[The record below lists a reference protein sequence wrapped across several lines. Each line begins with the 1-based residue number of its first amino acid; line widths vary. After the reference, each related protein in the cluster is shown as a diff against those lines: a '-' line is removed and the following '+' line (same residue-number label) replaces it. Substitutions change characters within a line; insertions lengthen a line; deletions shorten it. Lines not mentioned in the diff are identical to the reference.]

1 MTQRQIGRL
10 RHLVLLWIA
19 GSLAIGLITAV
30 CFRLNLSLATTGFL
44 FLIVI
49 VLLSLMDSLVSSLVF
64 SAIAVGCLNFFFAPP
79 IFSFE
84 IANFHD
90 LFAITA
96 FFLTSLVITS
106 LVRKLGR
113 AVEMQRRQARQL
125 ELTHDAIVSSDV
137 NGAIVYWNRAA
148 EELYGWSREEVLG
161 KQPQILL
168 QTEFPVPFDEIKD
181 TLARTGRWEGELG
194 HTRRDGAKLRVAS
207 RWSLQRDETGEPV
220 GRITISND
228 ITERQRTEKALR
240 ESEQRFRVLVQG
252 VTDYALYMLDP
263 TGHIANWNIGAE
275 RIKGYTA
282 AEIVGQHFSKF
293 YAPEDVAA
301 GLPEKGLIT
310 AAREGRYE
318 SEGWRL
324 RKDGTKFWAAVI
336 IDAIKD
342 DTGKLIG
349 FAKIARDVTERKAAE
364 ETRRRS
370 QAAYLAEAQR
380 LSHTG
385 SFGWDMATDDF
396 TWSDE
401 TFRIFGYDPTTKPSM
416 ELALQRVHPDD
427 EVRVREVLE
436 QARNNRQEFEL
447 EHRLVMPDG
456 TVKTV
461 HVRARALTE
470 KVAGEPQ
477 TPATAQFV
485 GAVMDV
491 TARTEAYAALVRS
504 ERRYQNLFRAM
515 AISFLEVDWSRSAE
529 MLRSLRQAGV
539 TDFRG
544 YFKEHPAFLRELM
557 TATRI
562 VDINDQTIAVFGLRG
577 SRGEML
583 RHWPEENWPAES
595 WPTYI
600 DAVISSLNRESYF
613 SAETRLR
620 RSDGSVFDAQ
630 ITVWS
635 STENKTAGFIA
646 VTDISQR
653 KQAFSA
659 LERSEHRYRDLFDHV
674 PVALM
679 QLRTQGRV
687 RRGRVMEQLR
697 SEGVSD
703 FLGYLNR
710 HPEFVRDAVDGL
722 TIEAVNEQ
730 AIRMFGARNA
740 EELIALQNAWIW
752 RERPDTF
759 RRILESRFHRK
770 WTYQEETRIRTL
782 DGRALD
788 VFFTIARPERFDSDS
803 GHILYGFIDITET
816 VRTREKLQTIEAE
829 FAHAARLSLLGELAA
844 SIAHEVNQ
852 PLAAVAASGEA
863 GLRWLNRAEPNIA
876 EASSAMRRIVADAR
890 RAGDIITR
898 IRGMAAG
905 RAPQQVSL
913 SLGEVI
919 EEGLMTL
926 RHELQSKR
934 IEVLLD
940 LAPGLPP
947 VLADRIQLQQ
957 VIVNLAIN
965 AVQAMAQSS
974 STRRLLAVATAR
986 FDAGKLMCSVE
997 DSGPGIAQQHL
1008 DHLFQSFF
1016 TTRESGMGLGLS
1028 ISRSI
1033 IEGHGGSLRVDNGSA
1048 YGGARFTFTLPTA
1061 PGISEVARAL
1071 G

>member
-19 GSLAIGLITAV
+19 GSLGIGLITAV
-30 CFRLNLSLATTGFL
+30 CFRLNFSLGATGFL

-49 VLLSLMDSLVSSLVF
+49 VLLSLLDSLISSLVF
-64 SAIAVGCLNFFFAPP
+64 SVIAVGCLNFFFTPP
-79 IFSFE
+79 LFTFDVANLHDIF
-84 IANFHD
+84 A
-90 LFAITA
+90 LAA

-113 AVEMQRRQARQL
+113 AVEMQRRQGRQL
-125 ELTHDAIVSSDV
+125 ELTHDAIVSSDAS
-137 NGAIVYWNRAA
+137 GAIVYWNRAA
-148 EELYGWSREEVLG
+148 EELYGWRREEALG
-161 KQPQILL
+161 QQPQNLL
-168 QTEFPVPFDEIKD
+168 QTEFPVPFDAIKD
-181 TLARTGRWEGELG
+181 VLARTGGWEGELG
-194 HTRRDGAKLRVAS
+194 HTRRDGTKLRVAS

-228 ITERQRTEKALR
+228 ITERQRAEKALR
-240 ESEQRFRVLVQG
+240 ESEQRFRLLVQG
-252 VTDYALYMLDP
+252 VTDYAIYMLDP
-263 TGHIANWNIGAE
+263 AGHIANWNIGAE
-275 RIKGYTA
+275 RITGYGA
-282 AEIVGQHFSKF
+282 VEIVGEHFSRF
-293 YAPEDVAA
+293 YAPEDIAA

-310 AAREGRYE
+310 AARDGRYE
-318 SEGWRL
+318 SEGRRV
-324 RKDGTKFWAAVI
+324 RKDGTEFWAAVI
-336 IDAIKD
+336 IDAIRD

-364 ETRRRS
+364 DTRRRS

-385 SFGWDMATDDF
+385 SFGWDLATDDV

-416 ELALQRVHPDD
+416 ALALQRVHPDD
-427 EVRVREVLE
+427 AAHVREVLE
-436 QARNNRQEFEL
+436 QARNSRQEFDL
-447 EHRLVMPDG
+447 ERRLVMPDG
-456 TVKTV
+456 AVKTV
-461 HVRARALTE
+461 HVRAHALTE
-470 KVAGEPQ
+470 PVAGAAQ
-477 TPATAQFV
+477 TPAAAQFV

-491 TARTEAYAALVRS
+491 TARTEAYAALARS

-515 AISFLEVDWSRSAE
+515 AIAFLEVDWSRSAE
-529 MLRSLRQAGV
+529 MLRGLRQAGV

-544 YFKEHPAFLRELM
+544 YLKDHPAFVRELM
-557 TATRI
+557 KTTRI
-562 VDINDQTIAVFGLRG
+562 VDINDQTIALFGLRG
-577 SRGEML
+577 SRAEML
-583 RHWPEENWPAES
+583 RNWPEENWPPES
-595 WPTYI
+595 WPSYI
-600 DAVISSLNRESYF
+600 DAVISSLNREPYF
-613 SAETRLR
+613 SAETRLL
-620 RSDGSVFDAQ
+620 RSDGTIFDAQ

-659 LERSEHRYRDLFDHV
+659 LERSEYRYRDLFDHV

-687 RRGRVMEQLR
+687 KRGRIMEQLR
-697 SEGVSD
+697 SEGLSD
-703 FLGYLNR
+703 FPAYLNR
-710 HPEFVRDAVDGL
+710 HPEFVRDALDGL

-730 AIRMFGARNA
+730 AIRMFGARDA
-740 EELIALQNAWIW
+740 DELIALQNAWIW

-759 RRILESRFHRK
+759 RRILESRFHHK

-782 DGRALD
+782 DGRLID

-803 GHILYGFIDITET
+803 GHILYGFIDISET
-816 VRTREKLQTIEAE
+816 VRTREKLQSIEVE
-829 FAHAARLSLLGELAA
+829 FAHAARLSMLGELAA

-852 PLAAVAASGEA
+852 PLAAVSANAEA
-863 GLRWLNRAEPNIA
+863 GLRWLNRPEPNGA
-876 EASSAMRRIVADAR
+876 EASSALRRIVADAR
-890 RAGDIITR
+890 RAGDIIAR
-898 IRGMAAG
+898 VRGMAAG

-919 EEGLMTL
+919 EEALLTL
-926 RHELQSKR
+926 RHELQSKH
-934 IEVLLD
+934 IEVSLD
-940 LAPGLPP
+940 LTPALPP

-957 VIVNLAIN
+957 VVVNLAIN

-974 STRRLLAVATAR
+974 ARRILAVATAR
-986 FDAGKLMCSVE
+986 FDEGKLMCSVE
-997 DSGPGIAQQHL
+997 DSGPGVAQEHL
-1008 DHLFQSFF
+1008 DRLFQSFF
-1016 TTRESGMGLGLS
+1016 TTKESGMGLGLS

-1033 IEGHGGSLRVDNGSA
+1033 IEGHGGTLRVDNGSP
-1048 YGGARFTFTLPTA
+1048 YGGARFIFTLPTA
-1061 PGISEVARAL
+1061 PSISAAARML

>member
-19 GSLAIGLITAV
+19 GSFAIGVITAV
-30 CFRLNLSLATTGFL
+30 CFRLNVSLTATGYL

-49 VLLSLMDSLVSSLVF
+49 VLLSLMDSLISSLVF
-64 SAIAVGCLNFFFAPP
+64 SVIAVACLNFFFAPP
-79 IFSFE
+79 IFTFE
-84 IANFHD
+84 ISNIRD
-90 LFAITA
+90 LVAIGA
-96 FFLTSLVITS
+96 FFLTSLIITS

-113 AVEMQRRQARQL
+113 AVEMQRHQARQL
-125 ELTHDAIVSSDV
+125 ELTYDAIISSDAD
-137 NGAIVYWNRAA
+137 GAIVYWNRAA
-148 EELYGWSREEVLG
+148 ELLYGWRQEEVLG
-161 KQPQILL
+161 NQPQILL
-168 QTEFPVPFDEIKD
+168 QTEFPVPFEEIKEI
-181 TLARTGRWEGELG
+181 LARTGGWEGELG
-194 HTRRDGAKLRVAS
+194 HTRRDGTKLRVAS

-228 ITERQRTEKALR
+228 VTERARAEKALR
-240 ESEQRFRVLVQG
+240 ESEQRFRLLVQG
-252 VTDYALYMLDP
+252 VTDYAIYMLDP

-275 RIKGYTA
+275 RIKGYRA
-282 AEIVGQHFSKF
+282 AEIVGRHFSTF
-293 YAPEDVAA
+293 YTPEDVAA

-318 SEGWRL
+318 SEGRRV

-349 FAKIARDVTERKAAE
+349 FAKIARDVTERKEAE

-385 SFGWDMATDDF
+385 SFGWDIGTGELV
-396 TWSDE
+396 WSDE

-416 ELALQRVHPDD
+416 ELALQRVHADD
-427 EVRVREVLE
+427 LARVREALE
-436 QARNNRQEFEL
+436 AARSSRQAFDL
-447 EHRLVMPDG
+447 EHRLMMPDG

-461 HVRARALTE
+461 QVRARALTE
-470 KVAGEPQ
+470 KAAGEPQ
-477 TPATAQFV
+477 APTAQFV

-491 TARTEAYAALVRS
+491 TARTEAYAALARS

-515 AISFLEVDWSRSAE
+515 AIAFLEVDWSRSAE
-529 MLRSLRQAGV
+529 LLRGLRQAGV
-539 TDFRG
+539 TDIRG

-557 TATRI
+557 SATRI
-562 VDINDQTIAVFGLRG
+562 VDINDQTVALFALRG
-577 SRGEML
+577 SREEML
-583 RHWPEENWPAES
+583 RNWPEENWPEES
-595 WPTYI
+595 WPAYI

-613 SAETRLR
+613 SAETRLC
-620 RSDGSVFDAQ
+620 RSDGTVFDAQ
-630 ITVWS
+630 ITVWT

-646 VTDISQR
+646 VTDISPR
-653 KQAFSA
+653 KHAFSA

-687 RRGRVMEQLR
+687 RRGRIMEQLR
-697 SEGVSD
+697 SQGVTD
-703 FLGYLNR
+703 FLAYLNR
-710 HPEFVRDAVDGL
+710 HPEFVRDGLDGL
-722 TIEAVNEQ
+722 RIEAVNEQ
-730 AIRMFGARNA
+730 AIRMFGARDA
-740 EELIALQNAWIW
+740 DELIALQNAWIW

-759 RRILESRFHRK
+759 RRILESRFQRK

-782 DGRALD
+782 DGRAID
-788 VFFTIARPERFDSDS
+788 VFFTIARPERFDNDS
-803 GHILYGFIDITET
+803 GHVLYGFIDITET
-816 VRTREKLQTIEAE
+816 VRTREKLQNIEAE
-829 FAHAARLSLLGELAA
+829 FAHAARLSMLGELTA

-863 GLRWLNRAEPNIA
+863 GLRWLNRAEPNVA

-898 IRGMAAG
+898 VRGMAAG

-913 SLGEVI
+913 SLAEVI
-919 EEGLMTL
+919 EEGLLTL

-940 LAPGLPP
+940 LASGLPP

-974 STRRLLAVATAR
+974 TTRRILAVATAR
-986 FDAGKLMCSVE
+986 SDIDKLMCSLE
-997 DSGPGIAQQHL
+997 DSGPGIAQEHL
-1008 DHLFQSFF
+1008 DRLFESFF
-1016 TTRESGMGLGLS
+1016 TTKESGMGLGLS

-1033 IEGHGGSLRVDNGSA
+1033 IEGHGGTLRVDNNSA

-1061 PGISEVARAL
+1061 PGINQEARAL